1 MSECE
6 MRFRS
11 KTKRVR
17 VCQRSGLRHQVA
29 QNLRRIQT
37 RHLQPSFRKHYQH
50 SRKICPTQPMS
61 RPTISSHSSHRCRVR
76 VNLVRKRS
84 SRPSKWEQAIEL
96 IGRRLTGC
104 FQMLRTKTIGE
115 TSLSDSVSLKKSC
128 GPACRKLVWHSR
140 AVKAWRA
147 SACGYSAAPRTVH
160 SLACVL

>member
-6 MRFRS
+6 VRFLWNENR
-11 KTKRVR
+11 RR

-37 RHLQPSFRKHYQH
+37 RHLQPGFRRHYQH

-76 VNLVRKRS
+76 VNLVRKQS

-96 IGRRLTGC
+96 IGLRLTGY
-104 FQMLRTKTIGE
+104 FQVPRTKTIGE

-128 GPACRKLVWHSR
+128 GPACRKLVWHSL

-147 SACGYSAAPRTVH
+147 CACGYSAALRTVH
-160 SLACVL
+160 SLACV